1 MPPSVR
7 GSCDCAQDDRRG
19 GARALYQAVSPPR
32 IPVAFRINAPR
43 AAGYIAG
50 MTSEL
55 TTPDGRYLVI
65 QGRLWRAPNPSLP
78 VQAKVKYMRELLN
91 GRRALKAAKTSG
103 DEDAIAAARKLVS
116 RAQVGLGERG
126 PVWWRDGAPDLNRTL
141 AKNSPYADWFARAES
156 REHAPRAA

>member
-1 MPPSVR
+1 MCWTAAPPGR
-7 GSCDCAQDDRRG
+7 
-19 GARALYQAVSPPR
+19 LYQAVSPSR
-32 IPVAFRINAPR
+32 FPVAFRINASR

-78 VQAKVKYMRELLN
+78 VQAKVKYMRDLLN

-103 DEDAIAAARKLVS
+103 DEDAIAAARKLVA

-126 PVWWRDGAPDLNRTL
+126 PVWWHDGAPDLNRTL
-141 AKNSPYADWFARAES
+141 VKNSPYADWFARVES
-156 REHAPRAA
+156 LPQAAQAA